1 MLNDKVYNIL
11 KWTLIIFEPALIV
24 FIGTLAKIYGWDT
37 TTLVLTISAIATF
50 LGTITGI
57 SNINYY
63 KDKKG
68 E

>member
-1 MLNDKVYNIL
+1 MLSDKVYNIL
-11 KWTLIIFEPALIV
+11 KWTLIIFEPALLV
-24 FIGTLAKIYGWDT
+24 LIGTLAKIYGWDT

>member
-1 MLNDKVYNIL
+1 MLSDKVYNIL
-11 KWTLIIFEPALIV
+11 KWTLIIFEPALITL
-24 FIGTLAKIYGWDT
+24 IGTLAKIYGWDA
-37 TTLVLTISAIATF
+37 TTLVLTIGAIATF
-50 LGTITGI
+50 FGTITGI